1 MASLGF
7 LALEFR
13 LMVMFRGLRVFV
25 FRVSE
30 FRGFATGSVA
40 TFAAAQQV
48 SIHAV
53 GYEPI
58 FGLLDHTGKHKI

>member
-1 MASLGF
+1 
-7 LALEFR
+7 
-13 LMVMFRGLRVFV
+13 MVMFRGLRVFV